1 LKAINCV
8 SCLQESVRIGIQRI
22 AVVHVEHIANVLRG
36 RPRRSTQDKVP
47 DYCPLRSNSTM
58 RNDLRTLSQPKTRLV
73 ISGFVVLKYQL
84 FAGLYHK
91 SVHHLSA
98 DVDNAN

>member
-1 LKAINCV
+1 
-8 SCLQESVRIGIQRI
+8 
-22 AVVHVEHIANVLRG
+22 
-36 RPRRSTQDKVP
+36 
-47 DYCPLRSNSTM
+47 M